1 MEDEDRD
8 ALLQNLDA
16 RLGRVEQFL
25 PSLSTREETH
35 AAIKEAVAPLPT
47 REQMHAA
54 IQEAVVPLPT
64 REQMHAAI
72 REAVAPLPTRE
83 EMRAVI
89 KEEGAKSRHHM
100 DILVDSL
107 RDDIRIVVEGQVALA
122 RRVTAL
128 EDPR

>member
-25 PSLSTREETH
+25 PSLSTGGQVH
-35 AAIKEAVAPLPT
+35 AAIQEAVAPLPT

-54 IQEAVVPLPT
+54 I
-64 REQMHAAI
+64 H
-72 REAVAPLPTRE
+72 EAVAPLPTRE

-107 RDDIRIVVEGQVALA
+107 RDDIRIVVEGHVALG

-128 EDPR
+128 EDRR

>member
-47 REQMHAA
+47 REHMHAA
-54 IQEAVVPLPT
+54 IKEAVAPLPT

-107 RDDIRIVVEGQVALA
+107 RDDIRIVVEGHVALG

-128 EDPR
+128 EDRR